1 MSDQPENQ
9 EIPRAEESGTG
20 QFDFASELKGVFT
33 QDGVD
38 SPPAETEQI
47 PASPEGQDSS
57 EVQGEVAAQVEG
69 TEPQSPSL
77 HLAQRFG
84 LDPTR
89 FQSEDEIYD
98 AVRKTL
104 EHQAQVTQYAE
115 QLRQQNAQYQAYLQ
129 SIQQQYQP
137 QAPAPIQA
145 EPKAWDPPPY
155 NEEAARRWLTKDEK
169 GDVVWKDGTPPE
181 IRKQAEDFLDYKEA
195 FQKRLF
201 SNPEAALAP
210 FVEPKIA
217 AARKEAEERA
227 YQRYQA
233 DLVQR
238 EVQQQLSQYATHF
251 VEKDAF
257 GQDLRDPFTGA
268 PKLNEVGQAFQ
279 QYDNL
284 LLQNNITDPKLRL
297 NLCLEHVKGGLAQK
311 VLSNWQKGQGQPQG
325 QTPPSSLSQQFSG
338 PQKDLLQRAIRQP
351 NRSGSLSPGPNDPP
365 QNVRL
370 SAGQMLK
377 QQMEADG
384 VTFQHALGIN

>member
-20 QFDFASELKGVFT
+20 QFDFASELQLAQNEGNPV
-33 QDGVD
+33 
-38 SPPAETEQI
+38 AETEQI

-115 QLRQQNAQYQAYLQ
+115 QLRQRYAQMEAYLQ
-129 SIQQQYQP
+129 QQQQAIQP
-137 QAPAPIQA
+137 QAPVQPQVK
-145 EPKAWDPPPY
+145 KAWDPPAFDRELAERY
-155 NEEAARRWLTKDEK
+155 LTYDENNK
-169 GDVVWKDGTPPE
+169 RKWADDTPPE
-181 IRKQAEDFLDYKEA
+181 VRKQTEDYLLYQARWQEKLRTD
-195 FQKRLF
+195 
-201 SNPEAALAP
+201 PEAIISQI
-210 FVEPKIA
+210 VEPRIA
-217 AARKEAEERA
+217 AAERAAEERA
-227 YQRYQA
+227 YQKWQMENT
-233 DLVQR
+233 QR

-325 QTPPSSLSQQFSG
+325 QQTPPSSLSQQFSG